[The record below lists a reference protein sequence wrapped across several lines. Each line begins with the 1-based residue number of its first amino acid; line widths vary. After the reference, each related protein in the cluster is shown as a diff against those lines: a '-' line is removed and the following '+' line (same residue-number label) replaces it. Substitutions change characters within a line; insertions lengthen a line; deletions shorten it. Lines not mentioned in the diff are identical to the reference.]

1 MWSRSILT
9 LCWEIWAHT
18 TSPAAGL
25 TVSQISVIDEIFEGK
40 KAENLAVLP
49 GGQVWAQSKTRPP
62 NFFVNIFFFWI
73 FPLLHPPPFLL
84 ICEENFKLN
93 FQALWAPGLNLSLK
107 LMSVLESNTMQSER
121 LGTEELTST
130 LYALWLIYFHVA
142 WMLLDVR
149 SPLNVILED
158 LFWFSLGWKKFPFPA
173 PGPTCSNWVL
183 IWTTV
188 PIQVHPCHIYH
199 LQRSQ

>member
-9 LCWEIWAHT
+9 LRWELWAHT

-40 KAENLAVLP
+40 KAENFTSP
-49 GGQVWAQSKTRPP
+49 SWWASVSSVKNKTPKL
-62 NFFVNIFFFWI
+62 FCKYFFFWI

-107 LMSVLESNTMQSER
+107 LMSVLESNTMRSER

-173 PGPTCSNWVL
+173 PGPMCSNWVL